1 MAFPQ
6 KEWESELSW
15 RNSKS
20 YQYVTKV
27 KMFHL
32 CPVCLQSSC
41 VSSCALRLLVS
52 FFLPFRSI
60 GISVMLSF
68 YEHSRGGA
76 IPVHLSGRH
85 LFRLKQSLEFVNLC
99 RFQLLNCDQ
108 GGSSHSS
115 LGGGLLG
122 SLSQTRAVFERN
134 IVREQSTKH
143 SCCLAQGCPSALCD
157 FCWEGFHSLL
167 MRFPQPCFI
176 LWTVYAV
183 SRNNS

>member
-115 LGGGLLG
+115 LGGDFREASLKPGLCLNVTLSG
-122 SLSQTRAVFERN
+122 SRAPSIHVAWHKAAPLPYVTSAERVF
-134 IVREQSTKH
+134 
-143 SCCLAQGCPSALCD
+143 
-157 FCWEGFHSLL
+157 
-167 MRFPQPCFI
+167 
-176 LWTVYAV
+176 TVY
-183 SRNNS
+183 